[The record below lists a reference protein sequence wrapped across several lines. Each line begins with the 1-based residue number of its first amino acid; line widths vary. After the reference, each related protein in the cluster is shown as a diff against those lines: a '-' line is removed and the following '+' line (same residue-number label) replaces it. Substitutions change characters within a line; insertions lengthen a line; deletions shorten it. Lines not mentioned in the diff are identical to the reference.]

1 MIEKWREVLDNFGET
16 GAVLTNLFKT
26 CDSINHNLP
35 IAEFNAYGDKK
46 SSHDFIHS
54 YLSKKIKDKNRVIF

>member
-1 MIEKWREVLDNFGET
+1 MIEKWREVLDNLRET
-16 GAVLTNLFKT
+16 GAVLTNLFKI

-35 IAEFNAYGDKK
+35 IAKFNVYGLKK
-46 SSHDFIHS
+46 SSHGFIHS